1 MKTVKEMSQLSGVSV
16 RTLHYYDEIDLLKPS
31 QVAENGYRYYDHEA
45 IERLQEIL
53 LFRELEFP
61 LKTIKKIVDSPSYD
75 RKVAL
80 TKQIALLEAKK
91 SHLEG
96 ILAHARRLQEGGDT
110 MTFTAYDKS
119 QLQALE
125 TEAKERWG
133 ETQAYQTFEAKTDKK
148 AFAQVTDEML
158 AIMAEFGSLKDLD
171 VADNK
176 VQAQVKV
183 LQDYIS
189 DHFYPCSPEILAG
202 LGKMYA
208 ADNRFSQTIDQ
219 AGGAGTAD
227 FVSCAIER
235 YCKESE

>member
-31 QVAENGYRYYDHEA
+31 QVAENGYRYYDHQA

-91 SHLEG
+91 AHLEG
-96 ILAHARRLQEGGDT
+96 VLAHARLLQEGGDT

-148 AFAQVTDEML
+148 DFAQVTDEML
-158 AIMAEFGSLKDLD
+158 TIMAEFGRLRDLD
-171 VADNK
+171 AADDK

-189 DHFYPCSPEILAG
+189 EHFYPCSPEILAG

-219 AGGAGTAD
+219 AGGAGTTD
-227 FVSCAIER
+227 FVSRAIER
-235 YCKESE
+235 YCL

>member
-31 QVAENGYRYYDHEA
+31 QVAENGYRYYDHQA

-91 SHLEG
+91 AHLEG
-96 ILAHARRLQEGGDT
+96 VLAHARRLQEGGDT

-133 ETQAYQTFEAKTDKK
+133 DTRAYQIFEAKTDKE

-158 AIMAEFGSLKDLD
+158 TIMAEFGSLKDLD

-227 FVSCAIER
+227 FVSCAIEQ
-235 YCKESE
+235 YCL